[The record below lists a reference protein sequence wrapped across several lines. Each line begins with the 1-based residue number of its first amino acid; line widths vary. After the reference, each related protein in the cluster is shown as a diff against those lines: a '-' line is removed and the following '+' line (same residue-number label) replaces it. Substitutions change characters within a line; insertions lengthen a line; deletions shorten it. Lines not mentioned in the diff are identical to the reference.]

1 MNKYDYLIVGAG
13 LAGSTLAYLL
23 NKNGFKVKV
32 IDKRNHIGGNC
43 YTEKINNIDVHKYGA
58 HIFHT
63 NNKEIWNFI
72 NQFDKFNN
80 FINSPLA
87 ITEDGELYNLPFN
100 MNTFSKMFNIKT
112 PDEAISI
119 INKEIEDFRK
129 INCNISNLEEQAIN
143 MVGTTIY
150 EKLIKYYT
158 EKQWN
163 RPCVLLDSS
172 IIKRLP
178 LRFTYDNNYFN
189 DVYQGIPINGYTE
202 IIKNMLNNIEVK
214 LNIDYIKNKKELNNQ
229 ANNIIYTGRIDEY
242 YDYKYG
248 KLDFRSLRFETEIIN
263 IPNYQGNAVINY
275 TGKSIPYT
283 RIIEHKWF
291 NNNTN
296 DTTIITKEYPE
307 ELGDP
312 YYPINNNRNNKLYQK
327 YKSLSESDQD
337 VSVIFAGRLGKYKYF
352 DMDDVIN
359 DCFDIYNDIIINR
372 KENK

>member
-1 MNKYDYLIVGAG
+1 
-13 LAGSTLAYLL
+13 
-23 NKNGFKVKV
+23 
-32 IDKRNHIGGNC
+32 
-43 YTEKINNIDVHKYGA
+43 
-58 HIFHT
+58 
-63 NNKEIWNFI
+63 
-72 NQFDKFNN
+72 
-80 FINSPLA
+80 
-87 ITEDGELYNLPFN
+87 
-100 MNTFSKMFNIKT
+100 
-112 PDEAISI
+112 
-119 INKEIEDFRK
+119 
-129 INCNISNLEEQAIN
+129 
-143 MVGTTIY
+143 
-150 EKLIKYYT
+150 
-158 EKQWN
+158 
-163 RPCVLLDSS
+163 
-172 IIKRLP
+172 
-178 LRFTYDNNYFN
+178 
-189 DVYQGIPINGYTE
+189 
-202 IIKNMLNNIEVK
+202 MLNNIEVK